1 MFVKYVKTCLNNLG
15 REHWYTLLE
24 KGEILTKSGK
34 ITLIPLDSKGK
45 DPSRLVIDDYVTGV
59 TFEVSVERLIR
70 RAGGPYDRREYVFDS
85 VTEMGEHPSL
95 MFRMVIRD
103 MRSSIDRIVKD
114 IKEPFR
120 VKVKKF
126 FDSKINILAVVLGVI
141 QLLLILHYFELLSK

>member
-1 MFVKYVKTCLNNLG
+1 MFVKYVKTCLNSLG

-24 KGEILTKSGK
+24 KGEILTKPGK

-70 RAGGPYDRREYVFDS
+70 RAGGHYDRREYVFDS
-85 VTEMGEHPSL
+85 VTEMEHPSL

-103 MRSSIDRIVKD
+103 MRSSIERIVKD

-141 QLLLILHYFELLSK
+141 QLLLIFHYFELLFK

>member
-1 MFVKYVKTCLNNLG
+1 MFVKYVKTCLNSLG

-24 KGEILTKSGK
+24 KGEILTNSGK
-34 ITLIPLDSKGK
+34 ITLIPLDSK
-45 DPSRLVIDDYVTGV
+45 DPSLLVIDDYVTGV

>member
-1 MFVKYVKTCLNNLG
+1 MFVKYVKTCLNSLG

-70 RAGGPYDRREYVFDS
+70 RAGGPYDQREYVFDS
-85 VTEMGEHPSL
+85 VTEKDHPSL

>member
-1 MFVKYVKTCLNNLG
+1 MFVKYVKTCLNSLG

-34 ITLIPLDSKGK
+34 ITLIPLKGK

-126 FDSKINILAVVLGVI
+126 FDSKINILAVALGVV
-141 QLLLILHYFELLSK
+141 QLLLILHYFELLFK

>member
-1 MFVKYVKTCLNNLG
+1 MFVKYVKTCLNSLG

-34 ITLIPLDSKGK
+34 ITLIPLDDK
-45 DPSRLVIDDYVTGV
+45 DPSLLIIDDYVTGV

-126 FDSKINILAVVLGVI
+126 FDSKINILAVALGVV
-141 QLLLILHYFELLSK
+141 QLLLILHYFELLFK

>member
-1 MFVKYVKTCLNNLG
+1 MFVKYVKTCLNSLG
-15 REHWYTLLE
+15 REHWYPLLE

-34 ITLIPLDSKGK
+34 ITLIPLDDK
-45 DPSRLVIDDYVTGV
+45 DPSLLVIDDYVTGV
-59 TFEVSVERLIR
+59 SYEVSVERLIR

-126 FDSKINILAVVLGVI
+126 FDSKINILAVALGVV
-141 QLLLILHYFELLSK
+141 QLLLILHYFELLFK

>member
-1 MFVKYVKTCLNNLG
+1 MFVKYVKTCLNSLG

-34 ITLIPLDSKGK
+34 ITFIHSKGK

-126 FDSKINILAVVLGVI
+126 FDSKINILAVALGVV
-141 QLLLILHYFELLSK
+141 QLLLILHYFELLFK

>member
-1 MFVKYVKTCLNNLG
+1 MFVKYVKTCLNSLS

-34 ITLIPLDSKGK
+34 ITLIPLDDK
-45 DPSRLVIDDYVTGV
+45 DPSLLIIDDYVTGV
-59 TFEVSVERLIR
+59 SYEVSVERLIR
-70 RAGGPYDRREYVFDS
+70 RSGGPYDRREYVFDS

-126 FDSKINILAVVLGVI
+126 FDSKINILAVALGVV
-141 QLLLILHYFELLSK
+141 QLLLILHYFELLFK

>member
-1 MFVKYVKTCLNNLG
+1 MFVKYVKTCLNSLG

-70 RAGGPYDRREYVFDS
+70 RSGGPYDRREYVFDS
-85 VTEMGEHPSL
+85 VTEKEDPSL

-103 MRSSIDRIVKD
+103 MKSSINRIVKD

-141 QLLLILHYFELLSK
+141 QLLLILHYLELLFK

>member
-1 MFVKYVKTCLNNLG
+1 MFVKYVKTCLNSLG

-34 ITLIPLDSKGK
+34 ITLIPFDGK
-45 DPSRLVIDDYVTGV
+45 DPSMLVIDDYVTGV
-59 TFEVSVERLIR
+59 TFEVSVERVIR
-70 RAGGPYDRREYVFDS
+70 RAGGPCDQREYVFDS
-85 VTEMGEHPSL
+85 VTEREQPSL

-126 FDSKINILAVVLGVI
+126 FDSKINILAVALGVV
-141 QLLLILHYFELLSK
+141 QLLLVLHYFGLLFK

>member
-1 MFVKYVKTCLNNLG
+1 MFVKYVKTCLNSLG

-70 RAGGPYDRREYVFDS
+70 RAGGPYDRREYFS
-85 VTEMGEHPSL
+85 IPLQRWGS
-95 MFRMVIRD
+95 IR
-103 MRSSIDRIVKD
+103 
-114 IKEPFR
+114 
-120 VKVKKF
+120 
-126 FDSKINILAVVLGVI
+126 L
-141 QLLLILHYFELLSK
+141 